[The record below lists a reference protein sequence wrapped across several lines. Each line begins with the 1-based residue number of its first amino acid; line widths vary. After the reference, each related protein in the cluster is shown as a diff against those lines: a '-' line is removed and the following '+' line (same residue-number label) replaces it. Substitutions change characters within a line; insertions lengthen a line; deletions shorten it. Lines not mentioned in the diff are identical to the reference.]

1 MLYFYINTRFNRERR
16 NTNVKIFQKNKSIEI
31 ASPITGNIL
40 PIEEVPDKVFSEKM
54 IGDGLAI
61 EPLEGKV
68 VSPVDGKIV
77 TIFPTNHAIGIA
89 TNNGLEI
96 LIHIGLDT
104 VELDGAGFNRII
116 EKDTKVKKGDL
127 LMEFDIDL
135 IKEKGKSPISPIII
149 TNKDKVKKIDK
160 NNGKVKKGETI
171 IYTVELV

>member
-1 MLYFYINTRFNRERR
+1 MLKFF
-16 NTNVKIFQKNKSIEI
+16 KKNKSIEI

-135 IKEKGKSPISPIII
+135 IKEKGKSPITPIII